1 LLVIL
6 QRHTKLAVTNVAR
19 TRREVNE
26 LGNSVQ
32 KVSTPFKVAAVE
44 FNPEMFE
51 FNKNVQRAVAIIEE
65 AAAAGARL
73 IVLPEAALSGYIY
86 RDLEQFLPY
95 MDSVPGKGTSAIEPV
110 CKKYNCY
117 VAIGIA
123 EVDPATSMTYNTG
136 ALIGPDGYIGK
147 YRKVGLNPSDI
158 LWFVPGNTGHPVFE
172 TELGNITMAICYDD
186 TYWEPARIPAVKGA
200 DIMVYICSSDRVLT
214 ELGPEAKADHSTIAA
229 VEQFSA
235 WNGLAMVAADRNN
248 AESNPTTGISV
259 VYGGSA
265 SIWQADGTRIA
276 HAPATDANTTFT
288 NPGQILY
295 GEINPALFD
304 NSQKRT
310 LQRRRPE
317 LYGDVAF
324 FKAPTDGAA
333 TTASQSVAL
342 TALQYQVIAGDV
354 DGNINRAL
362 EQVTAAVNAGVSG
375 GLVVFPSYSI
385 TGKPTSAEQLSAWAE
400 ADLGK
405 TTQVLGDY
413 AIHLKSFVVGSHIE
427 SSEGKYYHAAV
438 LLSPEGKIIGR
449 YRQTHL
455 DENAIAGLT
464 AGDDL
469 TVFETSIGRIGILLG
484 EDVRF
489 PEASGVLALRR
500 ADFIAV
506 PTSWGGEYGA
516 YLKDAKG
523 LFAHGYPVNTVNF
536 WYAVAKTSQAY
547 TVVANSV
554 GNGQQGSS
562 GVFTLNPVDAF
573 PPVVGSTDNPGVVNL
588 VVESLGKP
596 DWWMNQSKLVGGR
609 RADLAVPL
617 RLKMD
622 SPEFLAWKNSPGFDT
637 TSWTSFVQ

>member
-1 LLVIL
+1 MN
-6 QRHTKLAVTNVAR
+6 KVT
-19 TRREVNE
+19 E
-26 LGNSVQ
+26 
-32 KVSTPFKVAAVE
+32 PFKVAAVE
-44 FNPEMFE
+44 FNPDMFE
-51 FNKNVQRAVAIIEE
+51 FEKNVERAVAVIEE

-95 MDSVPGKGTSAIEPV
+95 MDTVPGKGTNAIEPI
-110 CKKYNCY
+110 CAQYNCY

-123 EVDPATSMTYNTG
+123 EVDPATSLTYNTG
-136 ALIGPDGYIGK
+136 ALVGPQGYIGK

-158 LWFVPGNTGHPVFE
+158 LWFTPGNTGHPIFE

-200 DIMVYICSSDRVLT
+200 DIMAYICSSDRVLT

-265 SIWQADGTRIA
+265 SIWQADGTRTG
-276 HAPATDANTTFT
+276 HAPATNANTTFT

-295 GEINPALFD
+295 GEIDPSLFD
-304 NSQKRT
+304 NSQKRS

-324 FKAPTDGAA
+324 YKAPTDGSA
-333 TTASQSVAL
+333 TTQSQAVSL
-342 TALQYQVIAGDV
+342 TALQYHIIPGDV

-362 EQVTAAVNAGVSG
+362 EQVSAAASTLTTP
-375 GLVVFPSYSI
+375 GLVVFPAYSFS
-385 TGKPTSAEQLSAWAE
+385 GKPSTADQVNEWAE
-400 ADLGK
+400 SELGK

-413 AIHLKSFVVGSHIE
+413 AIHLKSFVVGSHLE
-427 SSEGKYYHAAV
+427 VDNDKVFHTALLMSPDGKLV
-438 LLSPEGKIIGR
+438 GR

-455 DENAIAGLT
+455 DEDLLT
-464 AGDDL
+464 LLSAGDDL
-469 TVFETSIGRIGILLG
+469 PVFTTSIGRIGLLLG
-484 EDVRF
+484 EDTRF

-506 PTSWGGEYGA
+506 PTSWSAEYGA
-516 YLKDAKG
+516 FLKDAEG
-523 LFAHGYPVNTVNF
+523 LFAHGYPENTMNY
-536 WYAVAKTSQAY
+536 WYSVAKTSQAY
-547 TVVANSV
+547 TVVANSI
-554 GNGQQGSS
+554 GEGRQGSS
-562 GVFTLNPVDAF
+562 GIFTINPVDAF
-573 PPVVGSTDNPGVVNL
+573 PPVVGSLDSAQVVNL
-588 VVESLGKP
+588 VVNSLGQP

-617 RLKMD
+617 RLQMD
-622 SPEFLAWKNSPGFDT
+622 SPEFLAWKNSPGFDCS
-637 TSWTSFVQ
+637 SWTAYAQ